1 MNTKFKIALALVV
14 GAGFGA
20 AAVQGIHAQAKPK
33 AFRIVESQVLD
44 PAALAVYAP
53 LNADALKAVGARVIA
68 PAGTPVAF
76 VGDAPTRVGIVEFE
90 SIDSYRAYRNSDT
103 FKKLTPQ
110 RDKALKII
118 RSYVVEGPK

>member
-1 MNTKFKIALALVV
+1 LQALDL
-14 GAGFGA
+14 AGLWYKGFN
-20 AAVQGIHAQAKPK
+20 AQAKPK

-53 LNADALKAVGARVIA
+53 LNAEALKAVGARTIA
-68 PAGTPVAF
+68 PAGEPVSF
-76 VGDAPTRVGIVEFE
+76 VGDAPTRIGIVEFE
-90 SIDSYRAYRNSDT
+90 SVDSYRAYRNSDT

-118 RSYVVEGPK
+118 RSYVIEAPNSLVAGMPILCG